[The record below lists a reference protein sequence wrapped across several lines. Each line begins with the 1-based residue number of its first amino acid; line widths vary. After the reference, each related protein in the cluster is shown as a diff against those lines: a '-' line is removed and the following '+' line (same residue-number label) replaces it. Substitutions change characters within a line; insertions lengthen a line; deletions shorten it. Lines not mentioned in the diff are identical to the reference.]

1 MDNSKTAEAY
11 ISETDTQEN
20 TDSWKPQDAD
30 KELVKQQIRDR
41 VRNTVVSDNTVFIP
55 AKPDPTISDSD
66 KKTVAV
72 YARVSTLSTEQV
84 SSIEN
89 QTRYYTEK
97 IEKNP
102 NWTMQEI
109 YSDEGKSGTSMRK
122 RTEFLRMLEDAKEKK
137 MDLILCASVSRFARN
152 VSDCM
157 EQIRILK
164 TQNPT
169 HPVGVY
175 FETEN
180 IYTLDPG
187 SHQALSMHAML
198 ADWESANKSRRMI
211 LSYDQRICMG
221 QYPVSDLLGY
231 RHTKDGRLI
240 IDEEEAKT
248 VRYIFLSFLNGDSY
262 EQIAETLTQK
272 KRPTLKGRT
281 DWNSAMVYNIMGN
294 ERRWGDLKARKT
306 IVIDYVK
313 GKTVKNDRI
322 RDAAFVSGHHEGIVT
337 PEIAR
342 AAHLIMS
349 SNHGY
354 EGGVSESA
362 VITSGALKGF
372 VSISPQ
378 WAGMDIES
386 LTDICKSVYNDDELK
401 SIEFESK
408 IQSGEEHSK
417 IMSIDFNGYQV
428 PNGVFFLNNSMPS
441 LTISSHSI
449 KFSRQ
454 VYTKFECDYVEL
466 LFHPILKTI
475 ALRSCDKSVSNAIP
489 LNKGKPKTTMILAAA
504 FCKAVYDKMD
514 WIKKFSFRFRGITR
528 CREGA
533 IIMMFYLDEPQILVD
548 KATREKYESAGKQ
561 PAVCYIPYRN
571 CELSEE
577 KSEYSRVAG
586 FGLTMAM
593 RERRDSLMN
602 HISKTD
608 IETGCVIVTNPKIGT
623 IPTKEELQEELD
635 NLLLSM

>member
-1 MDNSKTAEAY
+1 MDNDINENT
-11 ISETDTQEN
+11 ISETDHTEN
-20 TDSWKPQDAD
+20 AESWKPQDAD
-30 KELVKQQIRDR
+30 KEFVKQQIRNR
-41 VRNTVVSDNTVFIP
+41 VRNAVVSDNTVFIP
-55 AKPDPTISDSD
+55 AKPDPTITDNEH
-66 KKTVAV
+66 KTVAV

-102 NWTMQEI
+102 NWTIQEI

-122 RTEFLRMLEDAKEKK
+122 RTEFLRMIEDAKEKK

-164 TQNPT
+164 TQNPN

-231 RHTKDGRLI
+231 RHTKDGQLI
-240 IDEEEAKT
+240 INEEEAKT

-262 EQIAETLTQK
+262 EQIAETLTEK

-281 DWNSAMVYNIMGN
+281 EWNGAMVCSIMNN

-322 RDAAFVSGHHEGIVT
+322 RDAAFVSGHHEGIVS

-354 EGGVSESA
+354 EGGVSEAA

-378 WAGMDIES
+378 WAGMDIDS
-386 LTDICKSVYNDDELK
+386 LTVICKSAYSDDELEK
-401 SIEFESK
+401 IEHESK

-417 IMSIDFNGYQV
+417 VLSMEFNGYQV
-428 PNGVFFLNNSMPS
+428 PNGVFFLNNSMPA
-441 LTISSHSI
+441 LTISPRSI
-449 KFSRQ
+449 KFNKAAHRKINS
-454 VYTKFECDYVEL
+454 EYVEF
-466 LFHPILKTI
+466 LFHPILKTV
-475 ALRSCDKSVSNAIP
+475 ALRSCDESALNAFP
-489 LNKGKPKTTMILAAA
+489 LNSSTSKTTKISATA
-504 FCKAVYDKMD
+504 FCQAIYDKMD
-514 WIKKFSFRFRGITR
+514 WIKKYRFRFRGIAR

-533 IIMMFYLDEPQILVD
+533 GIMMFYLDEPQILAD
-548 KATREKYESAGKQ
+548 KATREKYESEGKQ

-571 CELSEE
+571 CELSDENPNCNQT
-577 KSEYSRVAG
+577 AG
-586 FGLTMAM
+586 FGITMAM
-593 RERRDSLMN
+593 RKRRDALMN
-602 HISKTD
+602 DIRKSD
-608 IETGCVIVTNPKIGT
+608 IETSSIAVINPKIGI
-623 IPTKEELQEELD
+623 IPTKEEVREELD